1 MNDKFKVRL
10 SWAFYDWANSAW
22 SAIIITFIFSRYFV
36 DVLSPNPDQG
46 TLFWTWTI
54 GLSSLLAAILS
65 PIVGSISDQSQK
77 SKIWLVFTTLI
88 YALIALS
95 LWFAEPNLIN
105 LFIIIIL
112 IFIGNLSY
120 EISQIFY
127 NGQLKLITNKKNFA
141 KIKPNSEKKNEE
153 KKVFFLKDNSPLIK
167 ISNKTTNHPPLVST
181 ILTLKLLFSNSICI
195 FSLLHLCISK
205 GLG

>member
-1 MNDKFKVRL
+1 MNDKFNVRL

-36 DVLSPNPDQG
+36 DVLSPNVDQG

-77 SKIWLVFTTLI
+77 SKIWLISTTII
-88 YALIALS
+88 YAMIALS

-127 NGQLKLITNKKNFA
+127 NGQLKVITSENNFA
-141 KIKPNSEKKNEE
+141 KLSGFACLIDRSSKKSLKIRNKKIISQVKLNIPTYRKNNLPINLKNIPITKPGSRY
-153 KKVFFLKDNSPLIK
+153 LK
-167 ISNKTTNHPPLVST
+167 
-181 ILTLKLLFSNSICI
+181 
-195 FSLLHLCISK
+195 
-205 GLG
+205 